1 MPTPR
6 RDLGTVPYS
15 FSIVGVQKAGT
26 STLMA
31 MIHRHREVARSPR
44 KELHYFDD
52 ESRDWSDPDHS
63 DYVCPKGRAAH
74 LVAGDSTPLYIFW
87 PHALQRMHDHNPD
100 MRLIAIYRDPLE
112 RVFSQWSMNRGRRP
126 RRTADWPDYIHEV
139 RPDSLPDELP
149 TGELLE
155 RYPLASGVVRGYY
168 GQQLERGLGVFPREQ
183 WLLLDFRTMLAD
195 HVSTMHQVT
204 DHLGLSRFN
213 KDPQLLHKMGVPPRV
228 EGTAPTGADLQGLAE
243 LYAEDLSLFE
253 RLSGL
258 DVSAWPTTRILA
270 GDLDP
275 AELADKLGRKVA
287 TPD

>member
-6 RDLGTVPYS
+6 RDHGTVPYT

-31 MIHRHREVARSPR
+31 MIHRHRQVARSPR

-52 ESRDWSDPDHS
+52 EARDWSDPDHS
-63 DYVCPKGRAAH
+63 DYVCPKGRKAH
-74 LVAGDSTPLYIFW
+74 VAAGDSTPLYIFW
-87 PHALQRMHDHNPD
+87 PQALRRMHDHNPD
-100 MRLIAIYRDPLE
+100 MRLIASYRDPLE

-126 RRTADWPDYIHEV
+126 GRTADWPDYIREV
-139 RPDSLPDELP
+139 RPASLPEELP
-149 TGELLE
+149 SGDLLE
-155 RYPLASGVVRGYY
+155 RYPAASGVVRGFY
-168 GQQLERGLGVFPREQ
+168 GEQLERGLDIFPREQ

-195 HVSTMHQVT
+195 HVATMSRVT
-204 DHLGLSRFN
+204 DHLGIKPF
-213 KDPQLLHKMGVPPRV
+213 KEDPKLLHKMGVPPLV

-243 LYAEDLSLFE
+243 LYAEDLTQFE

-258 DVSAWPTTRILA
+258 DVSAWPTRRILD
-270 GDLDP
+270 GDLEP

-287 TPD
+287 PQE